1 MDYTIEFTNVE
12 RERDGEHHKASI
24 VYSFVISNGFIKTH
38 GNVVL
43 TEAGAGVIEQAGKDA
58 QTAAEAALK
67 KLLSEGRDP
76 FETQILLQVPYGHA
90 EYFAKHGNYGTLAL
104 SD

>member
-1 MDYTIEFTNVE
+1 MGYTIELTSVE
-12 RERDGEHHKASI
+12 REREGEHHKASI
-24 VYSFVISNGFIKTH
+24 VYSFNISNGFTKTH
-38 GNVVL
+38 GIVVL

-58 QTAAEAALK
+58 QIAAEAALK

-76 FETQILLQVPYGHA
+76 FETQIFLMVPYGHA
-90 EYFAKHGNYGTLAL
+90 EYFAKHGNYGTLPL